1 MGTQA
6 KITETEKRRV
16 YLDNAATTCVSDTAF
31 EAMKPFL
38 RGSFGNPSAL
48 YAEAREAR
56 AAVERVAR
64 KSHRSLAPAPA

>member
-1 MGTQA
+1 MGTQM
-6 KITETEKRRV
+6 KITKTEKRRV

-48 YAEAREAR
+48 YAEARGPR
-56 AAVERVAR
+56 CG
-64 KSHRSLAPAPA
+64 

>member
-38 RGSFGNPSAL
+38 RG
-48 YAEAREAR
+48 
-56 AAVERVAR
+56 
-64 KSHRSLAPAPA
+64 